1 MTTRIDGKIRTV
13 TASDVLLIVL
23 LLAVAA
29 AAWFLPRAGREG
41 AAAVVSVAGEE
52 YTKIV
57 LSEIESAARI
67 SVNGVEI
74 EITPDGARV
83 AKSDC
88 PDRTCVRTGEISSP
102 GEAAVC
108 VPNKVIVYIEGKDVD
123 VDGVAY

>member
-1 MTTRIDGKIRTV
+1 MITDRQGGIKTIR
-13 TASDVLLIVL
+13 AFDVLLILL

-83 AKSDC
+83 TKSDC
-88 PDRTCVRTGEISSP
+88 PDRTCVRTGEISAP

-108 VPNKVIVYIEGKDVD
+108 VPNKVIVYIEGKDAD